1 MKQWTKM
8 AALAAAAAL
17 FSGCASVAEPVARL
31 ADPATQYNDVCS
43 CQEREDVKG
52 RWAVATAASNVV
64 GMFFDAAVGPLRVV
78 KNMIVGVSKD
88 AYSDTTAARN
98 ATCYKVLHTATP
110 EEKAACRG

>member
-1 MKQWTKM
+1 MKEWTKM

-52 RWAVATAASNVV
+52 RWAVATAASD
-64 GMFFDAAVGPLRVV
+64 MLSACFLMPPLGRC
-78 KNMIVGVSKD
+78 GW
-88 AYSDTTAARN
+88 
-98 ATCYKVLHTATP
+98 
-110 EEKAACRG
+110 